1 MAIDEGA
8 LRDGGRVAV
17 GVVALAIA
25 VLMLVVG
32 DAGAWTQRLAL
43 ASLAGI
49 PALVLLDRVWRSRR
63 G

>member
-17 GVVALAIA
+17 GVVALVIA
-25 VLMLVVG
+25 LLMLVVG
-32 DAGAWTQRLAL
+32 DAGAWTQRIAL
-43 ASLAGI
+43 AAMAGI
-49 PALVLLDRVWRSRR
+49 PAMVLLDRVWRSRR